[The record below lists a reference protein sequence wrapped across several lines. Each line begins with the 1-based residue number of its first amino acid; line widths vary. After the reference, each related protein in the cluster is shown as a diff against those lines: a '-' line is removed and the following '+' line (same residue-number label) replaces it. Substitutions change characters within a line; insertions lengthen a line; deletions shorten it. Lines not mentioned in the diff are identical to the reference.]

1 MHSAFSDEK
10 NSVKGRKFH
19 FKAFHFYL
27 LYACVHVCLCVYKHC
42 IPKDNSRN
50 SWVTRG
56 NKCKR
61 CGSQDDKRRKPKEY
75 TWRQKKTREK
85 NTKEKLIE
93 GEGEREGECGRGRVV
108 EWASKKATKWNE
120 MTKYVYDKQWKIH
133 NEFEKDKC
141 KWSEVDSSS
150 LFFYQ
155 EFLLLYAQRAFY
167 IILYISA
174 HCWAWNSIKWPV
186 SRYSREKK
194 CKQRNNEGKK
204 ERRTEQK

>member
-1 MHSAFSDEK
+1 M
-10 NSVKGRKFH
+10 R
-19 FKAFHFYL
+19 
-27 LYACVHVCLCVYKHC
+27 ACECDYERC

-61 CGSQDDKRRKPKEY
+61 CGSQDDKRRKPREY
-75 TWRQKKTREK
+75 TWRQKKTRKK
-85 NTKEKLIE
+85 NWLKETE
-93 GEGEREGECGRGRVV
+93 SWRGRVA

-150 LFFYQ
+150 LDFFYQ
-155 EFLLLYAQRAFY
+155 EFLLLYVQRAFY

-186 SRYSREKK
+186 SRCRGKK
-194 CKQRNNEGKK
+194 CKQRKNEGNKDEPK
-204 ERRTEQK
+204 ENNKNTHNENVESREKTYRYV